1 MSTGDAEIHPREV
14 TVNLPIL
21 PRFARIYNEWFNMS
35 THTVT
40 KTNIGIITGL
50 PSKYKVILLNDNFTP
65 VDFVIALLIDVFG
78 KNEDDAI
85 NITWQVHHN
94 GKGIAGVYYHEL
106 AEQKVQE
113 ATRYSRKSGFPLI
126 LYAEED

>member
-1 MSTGDAEIHPREV
+1 
-14 TVNLPIL
+14 
-21 PRFARIYNEWFNMS
+21 MS

-40 KTNIGIITGL
+40 TTNIGMITGL

-78 KNEDDAI
+78 KNEDDATDV
-85 NITWQVHHN
+85 TWQVHHN

-126 LYAEED
+126 LYAEEE

>member
-1 MSTGDAEIHPREV
+1 
-14 TVNLPIL
+14 
-21 PRFARIYNEWFNMS
+21 MS

-40 KTNIGIITGL
+40 TTNIGIITGL

-78 KNEDDAI
+78 KNEDDATDV
-85 NITWQVHHN
+85 TWQVHHY

-126 LYAEED
+126 LYAEEE